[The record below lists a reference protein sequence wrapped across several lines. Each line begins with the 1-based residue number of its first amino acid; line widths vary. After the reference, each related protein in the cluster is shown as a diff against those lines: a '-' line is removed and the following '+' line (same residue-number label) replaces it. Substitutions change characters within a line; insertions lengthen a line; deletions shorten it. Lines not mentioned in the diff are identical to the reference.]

1 MNKRKS
7 RMKRSIRLISSLLLL
22 LPLVIQ
28 SAAADRLVLQLKW
41 EHEFQFAG
49 YYAALWQGY
58 YASEGLDV
66 EIRPATT
73 PDGKL
78 LSPLQELREGRADF
92 AIGAMDILVE
102 KDRGEPLIIL
112 APIFQRSP
120 TSVFALPG
128 TPLNNVMDLAKLRIA
143 SPPHDFT
150 RAEIQALFKSMGI
163 DTSQTTFVD
172 APPTLETLHNGIADA
187 ISTYSISAR
196 IAAAEQGVQ
205 LQELDPNDYGLD
217 FYGDTL
223 YTHAKVQQEKPEQV
237 EKFVRA
243 SLKGWQYALQ
253 HRAEIARRIS
263 RELPRNLF
271 SYQDQEHYNQAF
283 AGIIN
288 SYMAYP
294 YLPVGQNNP
303 VRWQQMYDQLKAAG
317 VIEGRWELESLFARP
332 AASHISGILSL
343 GGVLALITLIL
354 LSYYLL
360 NQRQQAWGAYSFI
373 IIGVLLTEVTLE
385 RQLRQNE
392 FQNRQLAVT
401 QQLSSIGSR
410 LSGVINNNLAL
421 ISGLAAHI
429 AINPQIRQEEFERY
443 AKAVFRQEP
452 LLMHMAAAPD
462 MVVSLIYPLAGN
474 KTVLGLDYNQNE
486 AQRDA
491 ALRVRQ
497 SGKMIVAGPVN
508 LVQGGVAFVG
518 RTGVFTG
525 EEEFWGI
532 VSAPIAA
539 SELYQSAGLL
549 DPGLEI
555 EIAIRGKDG
564 LGTQGAVFFG
574 DKRLFEDP
582 RAAFANISV
591 GNGSWQLAARPE
603 AGWEQTSLDV
613 WALRMASL
621 ILAALLMIFADSRFR
636 RLSSERRYQSALREN
651 ENLLQE
657 VGKLANIGGW
667 RIASDSKVIRWNR
680 QCSRLLDWPSDY
692 KPQSL
697 SDILGVFELDQANE
711 LQHSMDKAFK
721 GLAFDIELA
730 FTTVDDNKRWLRII
744 GNPVSPG
751 DAGYEVVSAAQDITE
766 RKQFTEL
773 IQQQATY
780 DLLTGLPNRFLFN
793 NRLQKAVAK
802 ARRDGSKLAVLFIDL
817 DNFKPVND
825 NLGHSAGDKLLQE
838 VGKRIRNTVRESDT
852 VSRYSGDEFTV
863 ILYDIADELVP
874 LTCGEKI
881 LQAINQPFDLQT
893 NQVFCSASIGVSVY
907 PNDGDKAEDLVSKAD
922 QAMYEVKKS
931 GRNDCHYFT
940 QAMQAL
946 SEKRHKL
953 HTRLVA
959 AIAEEKLEVFYQP
972 IIDLNSNSISKC
984 EALVRWFDDDGK
996 MIPTGD
1002 FITVAEESGM
1012 VNEIDRF
1019 VLKTATQY
1027 LTRLSRERGIE
1038 MGLSINVS
1046 PRLFSAKDKSMQ
1058 QWLDVVTDAAASLAI
1073 TVEITERLLTE
1084 DSDRALQVLSE
1095 LKEKGISIA
1104 VDDFGTGY
1112 SSLSYLTK
1120 FPIDIIKIDRSFVS
1134 ALGASSSG
1142 ARASGTSALEASAG
1156 DERQERRSTIET
1168 LTDAIINLAQQLSLK
1183 VVAEGVETAEQLD
1196 YLRQRNCDYAQG
1208 YYLGRP
1214 QSQKNFS
1221 ALVQNNDYLQAK
1233 RLG

>member
-1 MNKRKS
+1 VNKYNS
-7 RMKRSIRLISSLLLL
+7 ITKRSVPLIGLLSLLI
-22 LPLVIQ
+22 PLVLQ
-28 SAAADRLVLQLKW
+28 SATAADRLVLQLKW

-66 EIRPATT
+66 EIRPAST

-78 LSPLQELREGRADF
+78 LIPLQELREGRADF

-102 KDRGEPLIIL
+102 KDRGEALIIL

-128 TPLNNVMDLAKLRIA
+128 TPLNNVQDLAKLRIA

-172 APPTLETLHNGIADA
+172 APPTLETLQSGMADA

-196 IAAAEQGVQ
+196 IAAAEQGVN
-205 LQELDPNDYGLD
+205 LQELDPSNYGLD

-223 YTHAKVQQEKPEQV
+223 YTHARVQQQKPEQV

-263 RELPRNLF
+263 RELPRHLF
-271 SYQDQEHYNQAF
+271 SYQDQEHYNHAF

-294 YLPVGQNNP
+294 YIPVGQNNL
-303 VRWQQMYDQLKAAG
+303 VRWQQMYDQLRAAG
-317 VIEGRWELESLFARP
+317 VIEGRWELESLFDHKI
-332 AASHISGILSL
+332 ASRHVLFTL
-343 GGVLALITLIL
+343 GGVLALMTLVL
-354 LSYYLL
+354 LGFYLL
-360 NQRQQAWGAYSFI
+360 NRRQQAWGSYSLI
-373 IIGVLLTEVTLE
+373 LIGIMLTEVILE
-385 RQLRQNE
+385 RQLRQND
-392 FQNRQLAVT
+392 FQNRQLNVT
-401 QQLSSIGSR
+401 QQLNSIGSR

-429 AINPQIRQEEFERY
+429 AINPEIRQEEFERY
-443 AKAVFRQEP
+443 VKAVFRQEP

-462 MVVSLIYPLAGN
+462 MVIGMIYPMTGN
-474 KTVLGLDYNQNE
+474 ETVLGLDFNQNA
-486 AQRDA
+486 AQREA

-497 SGKMIVAGPVN
+497 SGKMVVAGPVN
-508 LVQGGVAFVG
+508 LVQGGIAFIG
-518 RTGVFTG
+518 RTGVYTG
-525 EEEFWGI
+525 EGEFWGI
-532 VSAPIAA
+532 VSSPIAA

-582 RAAFANISV
+582 RVALTNISV
-591 GNGSWQLAARPE
+591 GNGNWQLAARPKT
-603 AGWEQTSLDV
+603 GWEQTSADV
-613 WALRMASL
+613 WALRIASL
-621 ILAALLMIFADSRFR
+621 ILAALLMIFARSRLR
-636 RLSSERRYQSALREN
+636 RISSDRRYQRALREN
-651 ENLLQE
+651 ESLLQE

-667 RIASDSKVIRWNR
+667 RIDRNGEVIHWNR

-692 KPQSL
+692 KPQNL
-697 SDILGVFELDQANE
+697 SDILGVFERDQANQ
-711 LQHSMDKAFK
+711 LAQSMEKALN
-721 GLAFDIELA
+721 GLNFDIELA
-730 FTTVDDNKRWLRII
+730 VSTAEDNQRWLRVI
-744 GNPVSPG
+744 GNPVQMADDSF
-751 DAGYEVVSAAQDITE
+751 EVVSAAQDITE
-766 RKQFTEL
+766 RKQFTEV

-793 NRLQKAVAK
+793 NRLHKAVAK
-802 ARRDGSKLAVLFIDL
+802 ARRDNSKLAVLFIDL

-838 VGKRIRNTVRESDT
+838 VGTRIRTTVRDSDT

-863 ILYDIADELVP
+863 ILHDIADSSVP
-874 LTCGEKI
+874 LTIAEKI
-881 LQAINQPFDLQT
+881 LKAINQPFELHT
-893 NQVFCSASIGVSVY
+893 NQVFCSASIGISVY
-907 PNDGDKAEDLVSKAD
+907 PSDGDNAEDLVSNAD

-953 HTRLVA
+953 HTRLLA
-959 AIAEEKLEVFYQP
+959 TIAEEKLEVFYQP
-972 IIDLNSNSISKC
+972 IVELNTNSISKC

-1027 LTRLSRERGIE
+1027 LMQLSREQGIE
-1038 MGLSINVS
+1038 VGLSINVS
-1046 PRLFSAKDKSMQ
+1046 PRLFSAKDKSLQ
-1058 QWLDVVTDAAASLAI
+1058 QWLEVVTAAASSLAI

-1084 DSDRALQVLSE
+1084 DSDRALQVLSK
-1095 LKEKGISIA
+1095 LKAWGISIA

-1120 FPIDIIKIDRSFVS
+1120 FPIDIIKIDRSFIS
-1134 ALGASSSG
+1134 ALG
-1142 ARASGTSALEASAG
+1142 TSAPEASTAG
-1156 DERQERRSTIET
+1156 VDPIAAKRNTAET

-1183 VVAEGVETAEQLD
+1183 VVAEGVETAEQLE
-1196 YLRQRNCDYAQG
+1196 YLRQRNCDFAQG

-1214 QSQKNFS
+1214 QSQRNFD
-1221 ALVQNNDYLQAK
+1221 ALLQNSDYPRTR